1 MYIIFTCPPLPHL
14 IVGGKSLYRVG
25 DLHLR
30 RIMPSTFDLIFVT
43 AGKLYLEENS
53 QKYILKKGE
62 FLILPPNR
70 LHKGYKCC
78 DEATDF
84 FWLHFYTTGKFKYMD
99 KPIYDKN
106 HKQKANYQFTKEPFH
121 ISLPQHG
128 SLTSEQQSQMAEY
141 MNTIVQVKIDKT
153 KPKKDFY
160 SSTVSQLKSQQLF
173 FSILSILCDIHEP
186 NTKNVAEKIYEHF
199 SLFYTESFDLKKLS
213 DEYAFHPTHIIRCVK
228 NKYGLSP
235 LQLLLHIRIQK
246 AKELLKEAGYEN
258 GEGLPTIE
266 LMYNSEGSHKDICQI
281 IQQNLAEVGITVELT
296 NQEWAVFLN
305 TRQNGE
311 YEFARHGWIGDYSD
325 PMTFL
330 DMWVTGGGNNDCGFS
345 NAEYDNLINDAKVEI
360 DLTKRT
366 EMLRK
371 AEDILMDEMPI
382 IPIYYYTNVRAWND
396 NVKGIQC
403 STLGK
408 IYFKGAYKE

>member
-1 MYIIFTCPPLPHL
+1 M
-14 IVGGKSLYRVG
+14 
-25 DLHLR
+25 
-30 RIMPSTFDLIFVT
+30 
-43 AGKLYLEENS
+43 
-53 QKYILKKGE
+53 
-62 FLILPPNR
+62 ILPPNR

-78 DEATDF
+78 DEATNF

-128 SLTSEQQSQMAEY
+128 SLTAEQQSQMAEY

-199 SLFYTESFDLKKLS
+199 SLFYTEGFDLKKLS

-246 AKELLKEAGYEN
+246 AKELL
-258 GEGLPTIE
+258 T
-266 LMYNSEGSHKDICQI
+266 
-281 IQQNLAEVGITVELT
+281 
-296 NQEWAVFLN
+296 
-305 TRQNGE
+305 
-311 YEFARHGWIGDYSD
+311 
-325 PMTFL
+325 
-330 DMWVTGGGNNDCGFS
+330 
-345 NAEYDNLINDAKVEI
+345 
-360 DLTKRT
+360 
-366 EMLRK
+366 
-371 AEDILMDEMPI
+371 
-382 IPIYYYTNVRAWND
+382 YTNFSINKVAISVGFDD
-396 NVKGIQC
+396 NAYFTKQFKRIVGTTPTNYRKQQQIN
-403 STLGK
+403 K
-408 IYFKGAYKE
+408 I

>member
-1 MYIIFTCPPLPHL
+1 
-14 IVGGKSLYRVG
+14 
-25 DLHLR
+25 
-30 RIMPSTFDLIFVT
+30 MPSTFDLIFVT

-128 SLTSEQQSQMAEY
+128 SLTAEQQSQMAEY

-246 AKELLKEAGYEN
+246 AKELL
-258 GEGLPTIE
+258 T
-266 LMYNSEGSHKDICQI
+266 
-281 IQQNLAEVGITVELT
+281 
-296 NQEWAVFLN
+296 
-305 TRQNGE
+305 
-311 YEFARHGWIGDYSD
+311 
-325 PMTFL
+325 
-330 DMWVTGGGNNDCGFS
+330 
-345 NAEYDNLINDAKVEI
+345 
-360 DLTKRT
+360 
-366 EMLRK
+366 
-371 AEDILMDEMPI
+371 
-382 IPIYYYTNVRAWND
+382 YTNFSINKVAISVGFDD
-396 NVKGIQC
+396 NAYFTKQFKRIIGTTPTNYRKQQQIN
-403 STLGK
+403 K
-408 IYFKGAYKE
+408 I

>member
-1 MYIIFTCPPLPHL
+1 LYIIFTCPPLPHL

-246 AKELLKEAGYEN
+246 AKELL
-258 GEGLPTIE
+258 T
-266 LMYNSEGSHKDICQI
+266 
-281 IQQNLAEVGITVELT
+281 
-296 NQEWAVFLN
+296 
-305 TRQNGE
+305 
-311 YEFARHGWIGDYSD
+311 
-325 PMTFL
+325 
-330 DMWVTGGGNNDCGFS
+330 
-345 NAEYDNLINDAKVEI
+345 
-360 DLTKRT
+360 
-366 EMLRK
+366 
-371 AEDILMDEMPI
+371 
-382 IPIYYYTNVRAWND
+382 YTNFSINKVAISVGFDD
-396 NVKGIQC
+396 NAYFTKQFKRIIGTTPTNYRKQQQIN
-403 STLGK
+403 K
-408 IYFKGAYKE
+408 I